1 MFWIIFIIIIIV
13 IILAINNASS
23 NTDANEFIERGSEY
37 EKYTDELYETFY
49 VDNILLD
56 VLDGKY
62 DAAIFSSHK
71 EGHDYPIEVR
81 IENSSRIIGY
91 LFDDKRLYNILING
105 SGYLFAPLFIKTTTD
120 GLKNRFAY
128 IYIEKKLLSVRQLKK
143 KETYNNYNDDGY
155 ITSQD
160 IENILLDL
168 DEYSDGD
175 DYIEL
180 PIRGINFRGLGSSN
194 IGYFE
199 GYITTDKC
207 NKYDKFAIS
216 IYGNDGTH
224 FGFIEKGQ
232 EFLYNKIEEVGGII
246 NVSIEVHPFTN
257 DLGQNK
263 LSGTIT
269 IDKEILK

>member
-1 MFWIIFIIIIIV
+1 MDLILIFIAIIAIIT
-13 IILAINNASS
+13 IIAMIKYYTNPDIRKSVDILH
-23 NTDANEFIERGSEY
+23 EY
-37 EKYTDELYETFY
+37 REK
-49 VDNILLD
+49 
-56 VLDGKY
+56 
-62 DAAIFSSHK
+62 
-71 EGHDYPIEVR
+71 
-81 IENSSRIIGY
+81 
-91 LFDDKRLYNILING
+91 
-105 SGYLFAPLFIKTTTD
+105 
-120 GLKNRFAY
+120 
-128 IYIEKKLLSVRQLKK
+128 EKKGEITFSDKYGY
-143 KETYNNYNDDGY
+143 TNSDIYNNEDY
-155 ITSQD
+155 ITSED

-180 PIRGINFRGLGSSN
+180 PIRGINFRGLEGSN

-199 GYITTDKC
+199 GYITPDKH
-207 NKYDKFAIS
+207 NKYDQFAIA

-269 IDKEILK
+269 IDKENLM

>member
-1 MFWIIFIIIIIV
+1 MDLILIFIAIIAIIAIIAMIKYYTNPDIRKSVDILHEYREKEKKGEIIFSNKDGY
-13 IILAINNASS
+13 INS
-23 NTDANEFIERGSEY
+23 
-37 EKYTDELYETFY
+37 
-49 VDNILLD
+49 D
-56 VLDGKY
+56 V
-62 DAAIFSSHK
+62 
-71 EGHDYPIEVR
+71 
-81 IENSSRIIGY
+81 
-91 LFDDKRLYNILING
+91 
-105 SGYLFAPLFIKTTTD
+105 
-120 GLKNRFAY
+120 
-128 IYIEKKLLSVRQLKK
+128 
-143 KETYNNYNDDGY
+143 YNNYNDDGY

-207 NKYDKFAIS
+207 NKYDKFAIA

-257 DLGQNK
+257 DLAQNK